1 MVVLVVAVGSEV
13 VVRVTEAEEGGLE
26 KEEETGAHPSKLE
39 AMILHGGP
47 HDVSLSYFSK
57 YLVFL
62 SSVGYNLLIV

>member
-1 MVVLVVAVGSEV
+1 MVAVGSGV
-13 VVRVTEAEEGGLE
+13 VVKVTEAEEGVVE